1 MGIFDRMGKVISSN
15 LNTLLD
21 AAEDDRKLVDFNIEE
36 MDSQLKEAQ
45 RDVLSAVASEK
56 TLKKKVDEAVA
67 EAEKWEKRAELALKT
82 NDEPL
87 AREALRQKQQART
100 QADLTEKARIEQ
112 RDTALRM
119 KGEFD
124 RMKTKLEEIKLR
136 KGTIVAKAQQAR
148 AGADGLGAKGGS
160 SAFNK
165 FREMEERVEG
175 REAQASALNE
185 VEEALGGGVSAM
197 DAEARF
203 RELEAN
209 AGGRGKTETPEI
221 DAEIAALREKIRIK
235 P

>member
-1 MGIFDRMGKVISSN
+1 
-15 LNTLLD
+15 LLD

>member
-56 TLKKKVDEAVA
+56 TLKKKVEEAVA

>member
-56 TLKKKVDEAVA
+56 TLKKNMDEAVA

-82 NDEPL
+82 DDEPL